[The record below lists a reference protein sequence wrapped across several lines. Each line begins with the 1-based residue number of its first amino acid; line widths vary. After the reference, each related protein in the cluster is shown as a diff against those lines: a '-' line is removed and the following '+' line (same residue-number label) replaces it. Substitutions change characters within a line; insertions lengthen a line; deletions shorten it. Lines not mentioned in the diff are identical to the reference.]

1 MLFNFKQSTITV
13 DCFTYH
19 HSVYENYKPEK
30 ASEFIPDEWKSLPKT
45 VNLNAFSNR
54 PNSKLTIPAATAK
67 TCIGFIN
74 LFKSGFII
82 QNWADLSIEVTAEGK
97 LNAASPVHSSQMSNI
112 TQHESWQIWDTF
124 YAGHGHIKLNCPW
137 AFKEKTGVKFV
148 FGKCTW
154 NDTHMAD
161 NFHVLTGI
169 IDYKNQTSTDINFYA
184 KRDSIIELRA
194 GQPLAHI
201 IPMSDKKLKLKYH
214 LLSFEE
220 YVNRFS
226 YAPTHVKLY
235 SEFERTNN
243 NNQAKCPF
251 GFGK

>member
-1 MLFNFKQSTITV
+1 MFFFKKTEIVV

-30 ASEFIPDEWKSLPKT
+30 ASEFIPDEWKTLPKT
-45 VNLNAFSNR
+45 VTLNAFSNR
-54 PNSKLTIPAATAK
+54 PSSKLTIPSATAK
-67 TCIGFIN
+67 TCVGFIN

-82 QNWADLSIEVTAEGK
+82 QNWADQSIEVTVDGE
-97 LNAASPVHSSQMSNI
+97 LNASSPAQISNI
-112 TQHESWQIWDTF
+112 SQHDPWQVWDTF
-124 YAGHGHIKLNCPW
+124 YAGCGHVKLNTPW

-154 NDTHMAD
+154 NDTHMTG

-169 IDYKNQTSTDINFYA
+169 VDYKNQNSTQINFYA
-184 KRDSIIELRA
+184 KKDSIVELRA

-201 IPMSDKKLKLKYH
+201 IPMSENKLKLKYH
-214 LLSFEE
+214 LVTHEE
-220 YVNRFS
+220 YVNRFLF
-226 YAPTHVKLY
+226 APTNVKLY

-243 NNQAKCPF
+243 SNQAKCPF